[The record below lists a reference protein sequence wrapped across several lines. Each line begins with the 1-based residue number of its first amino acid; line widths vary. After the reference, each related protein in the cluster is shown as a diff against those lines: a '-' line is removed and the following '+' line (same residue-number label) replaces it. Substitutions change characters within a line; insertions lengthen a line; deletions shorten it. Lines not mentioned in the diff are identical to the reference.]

1 MPIMPIRFR
10 RLPGLMTIAVVAILL
25 AGLFASAGQAAT
37 LASHR
42 ALYLL
47 KGESKGAVAID
58 GEMAFET
65 VDVCDGWTVKQQ
77 TVLRVAGPGS
87 ETRSLIRSTSW
98 ESKDGRRFRFERST
112 RRNGVLIE
120 KTGGRAEMTE
130 DGGGT
135 VILSGTDAPEIT
147 LPPGTLFPS
156 RHTAELVDLAKR
168 GERFFLRV
176 IFDGSA
182 GDVPNRVSAVIGNP
196 RELPGLADPSATVI
210 AWPVRLAFFPIDK
223 ESSTPE
229 VEIAVLMQ
237 EDGVAREIELDY
249 PDMTVFGKLAKFIPL
264 SPAPC

>member
-1 MPIMPIRFR
+1 MWFR
-10 RLPGLMTIAVVAILL
+10 KLPGRLTLAVVVILF
-25 AGLFASAGQAAT
+25 AGLSADAGRAAT

-47 KGESKGAVAID
+47 KGESKGTVAID

-77 TVLRVAGPGS
+77 TMLRVAGPGG
-87 ETRSLIRSTSW
+87 ETRSLISSTSW

-112 RRNGVLIE
+112 RRNGVLVE
-120 KTGGRAEMTE
+120 KAGGRAEMSE
-130 DGGGT
+130 NGGGT
-135 VILSGTDAPEIT
+135 VIMSGTDAPEIT

-156 RHTAELVDLAKR
+156 RHTVELIDVAKR

-182 GDVPNRVSAVIGNP
+182 GDVPNKVSAVIGNP

-223 ESSTPE
+223 KSSTPE

-249 PDMTVFGKLAKFIPL
+249 PDMTVFGKLAKFVPL
-264 SPAPC
+264 PATPC

>member
-1 MPIMPIRFR
+1 MPIMPMRFR
-10 RLPGLMTIAVVAILL
+10 KLSGPMALAIIAIFLL
-25 AGLFASAGQAAT
+25 AGAGHAAT

-42 ALYLL
+42 VLYLL
-47 KGESKGAVAID
+47 KGESKGTVAID

-77 TVLRVAGPGS
+77 TMLRVAGPGS
-87 ETRSLIRSTSW
+87 ETRSLISSTSW
-98 ESKDGRRFRFERST
+98 ESKDGRHFRFERST
-112 RRNGVLIE
+112 RRDGVLVE

-135 VILSGTDAPEIT
+135 VILSGTDAPEIA

-223 ESSTPE
+223 DSSTPE

-264 SPAPC
+264 PAAPC